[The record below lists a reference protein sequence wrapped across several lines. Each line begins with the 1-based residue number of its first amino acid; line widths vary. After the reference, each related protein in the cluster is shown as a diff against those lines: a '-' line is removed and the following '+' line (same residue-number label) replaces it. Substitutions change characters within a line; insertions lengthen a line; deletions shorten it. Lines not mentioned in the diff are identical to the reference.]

1 MISCGELAWPVD
13 NEPSCPVFIARSIS
27 SASAPLHSPTIILSG
42 LIRRAVP
49 IRSLIVIGVTPS
61 VFAFLVSSLT
71 IFLAPRSCSSAES
84 SIVIILSSSGIYC
97 DRAFGKVVFPEP
109 VPPRNKY
116 IVFGLRQYL
125 QKPCHL
131 RRESFYL
138 NKPLHAHRMLR
149 NFLIDTAEPPIDM
162 GFSTIFTLEPSLS
175 LVSTIGDASIYNP
188 VMASHNLLYHILQLL
203 FR

>member
-1 MISCGELAWPVD
+1 MGKLFLLCSDFPF
-13 NEPSCPVFIARSIS
+13 FILI
-27 SASAPLHSPTIILSG
+27 PSG
-42 LIRRAVP
+42 LIRRAVL

-97 DRAFGKVVFPEP
+97 DRAFRKVVFPEP
-109 VPPRNKY
+109 VPPEIN
-116 IVFGLRQYL
+116 ILYL
-125 QKPCHL
+125 ACVSICRSL
-131 RRESFYL
+131 ATSGERASISTSL
-138 NKPLHAHRMLR
+138 SMLIGCSG

-175 LVSTIGDASIYNP
+175 LVSTIGDA
-188 VMASHNLLYHILQLL
+188 
-203 FR
+203 